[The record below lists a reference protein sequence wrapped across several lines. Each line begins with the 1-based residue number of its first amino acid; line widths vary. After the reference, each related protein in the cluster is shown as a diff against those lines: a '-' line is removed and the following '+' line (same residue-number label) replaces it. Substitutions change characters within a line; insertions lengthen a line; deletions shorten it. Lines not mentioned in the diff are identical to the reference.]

1 MKRKLNASIIIYVIY
16 CLILIWLVLFKFTFS
31 FEDFQWLQTTR
42 RVNLIPFYYDTD
54 VGHIHAKEV
63 IMNAFVFVPMG
74 LYLKMLTISGKKA
87 VLIGAAGSLAF
98 EVIQFVF
105 AIGASDITDII
116 TNTLGT
122 VVGVCLYA
130 LLRKVFADK
139 EKTDRFINRIAVV
152 ALVLFGIV
160 MGLLILAN

>member
-1 MKRKLNASIIIYVIY
+1 MKRKLNASIIIYVVY

-31 FEDFQWLQTTR
+31 LEDFQWLQTGR
-42 RVNLIPFYYDTD
+42 RVNLIPFYYDIG
-54 VGHIHAKEV
+54 VGYVHAKEV
-63 IMNAFVFVPMG
+63 IMNAIVFVPMG
-74 LYLKMLTISGKKA
+74 LYLKMLAVSGKKA
-87 VLIGAAGSLAF
+87 ILIGAAVSLAF
-98 EVIQFVF
+98 ELIQFVF
-105 AIGASDITDII
+105 AIGASDITDIM

-139 EKTDRFINRIAVV
+139 EKTDRFINRMAVV

-160 MGLLILAN
+160 MGLLIVAN